1 MRDMPRMPATSSCVS
16 PKALRRCRKAERMQ
30 ACESSER
37 RMTFASGREANNP
50 SPFAMPKRAVP
61 DRFCNF
67 PAPIWIR
74 L

>member
-1 MRDMPRMPATSSCVS
+1 V
-16 PKALRRCRKAERMQ
+16 
-30 ACESSER
+30 
-37 RMTFASGREANNP
+37 NNP